1 MKRSHPEDGIQKAI
15 VSYMHMAAAP
25 GVFIAAI
32 PNGGLRSHLEA
43 KIMKG
48 LGVRAGVADL
58 FVVGPGAKVYFVEVK
73 APKGRLSE
81 HQIAFQDWCLK
92 HQVPHAVVRSLDE
105 AIEFFRRHGLVS
117 DRVRIA
123 A

>member
-1 MKRSHPEDGIQKAI
+1 MNRREDEIQKAI
-15 VSYMHMAAAP
+15 VSYMHLAAAP

-58 FVVGPGAKVYFVEVK
+58 FIVGPGARVYFVEVK

-92 HQVPHAVVRSLDE
+92 HQVPHAVVCSLDE

-117 DRVRIA
+117 GRVRIA